1 MSNDKPKPPQVRPD
15 ASKPVQPVRNLF
27 APSGLMPEAIE
38 LDSDSAW
45 QQFQALAS
53 RGDAGFAATEPAT
66 LVNGA
71 KPASAPPPAAAT
83 LDQVMVEARRL
94 NRVCPKPLQWVRLYA
109 LLPDCQPGSPSPPL
123 HGRTLNETS
132 SLGKRMVLREQ
143 IEWAAARGGLDTVM
157 AYLSGLSEQ
166 DWHHMDE

>member
-1 MSNDKPKPPQVRPD
+1 MANDKPKPPQVRPGT
-15 ASKPVQPVRNLF
+15 SKPVQPVRNLF

-38 LDSDSAW
+38 LNSESAW

-53 RGDAGFAATEPAT
+53 RGDTGFAATEPAT
-66 LVNGA
+66 LANGVM
-71 KPASAPPPAAAT
+71 PASAPAEPVT

-94 NRVCPKPLQWVRLYA
+94 NRVCPKPLQWVRMYA
-109 LLPDCQPGSPSPPL
+109 LLTDRQPGSPSAPL
-123 HGRTLNETS
+123 HGRTWNETS

-143 IEWAAARGGLDTVM
+143 IEWAAARGGLDAVM